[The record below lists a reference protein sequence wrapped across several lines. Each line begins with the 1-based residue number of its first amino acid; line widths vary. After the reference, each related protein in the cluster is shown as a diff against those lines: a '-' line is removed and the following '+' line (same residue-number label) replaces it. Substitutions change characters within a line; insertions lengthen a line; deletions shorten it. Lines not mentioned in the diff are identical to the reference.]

1 MTTSNYLSQ
10 IDQLWQQGLQ
20 VLQPNAVELE
30 RGLELHRAL
39 PVCENY
45 GFLPKV
51 YTPQLKEA
59 IEALNARD
67 LAWPE
72 WKRKSRTWRVVTPLD
87 NPEATQ
93 EFETVLERAGIAA
106 MIQSVNFMGE
116 SLDDAMMIMAAYR
129 RLCLEMPGRV
139 FQATQAQEIKEAKE
153 TGRTAI
159 FFSLTGLPTAGAGS
173 MGDLDG
179 LLDWVQV
186 WFNMGV
192 RFMHLGYNRRNAFAD
207 GCLEVHD
214 GGLSDFGSELIARM
228 NQAGIIVDVPHSSK
242 NSTLQAAQISSK
254 PITASHIG
262 CVEVNDHPR
271 CKTDE
276 EIKAI
281 ADTGGY
287 IGIFSVPGFLGPVP
301 DINLVLKHVQHAVN
315 VVGADHVAIGTDLGY
330 GQDWPNEIE
339 GQKSSASVNAM
350 GKNQRPA
357 KPVPPIDAAQQALGR
372 ASLAWTNWP
381 LLTVGLVKMGLKDD
395 EIEKILGGNLQRILR
410 DNQPG

>member
-1 MTTSNYLSQ
+1 MSSYLSK
-10 IDQLWQQGLQ
+10 IDETWQQGLE
-20 VLQPNAVELE
+20 VLQPTATQLE
-30 RGLELHRAL
+30 RGLELHRNL

-51 YTPQLKEA
+51 YTPQLKDA
-59 IEALNARD
+59 IEALNARN

-72 WKRKSRTWRVVTPLD
+72 WKRKSRTFRVVTPLD

-93 EFETVLERAGIAA
+93 EFEAVLNRAGVAA
-106 MIQSVNFMGE
+106 MIQSVNYMGE

-129 RLCLEMPGRV
+129 RLCLEMPRRV
-139 FQATQAQEIKEAKE
+139 FQATQAEDITEAKK

-186 WFNMGV
+186 WYNMGV

-214 GGLSDFGSELIARM
+214 GGLSDLGSELIARM
-228 NQAGIIVDVPHSSK
+228 NRAGIIVDVPHSSK
-242 NSTLQAAQISSK
+242 NSTLQAAQVSSK

-281 ADTGGY
+281 AATGGY
-287 IGIFSVPGFLGPVP
+287 VGIFGVPGFLGGTSN
-301 DINLVLKHVQHAVN
+301 INMVLRHVEHAVK
-315 VVGADHVAIGTDLGY
+315 VVGAGHVAIGTDLGY
-330 GQDWPNEIE
+330 GQDWPKEIE
-339 GQKSSASVNAM
+339 GQKSLARVNPM
-350 GKNQRPA
+350 GKNQRPS
-357 KPVPPIDAAQQALGR
+357 KPAASIDPVQQALGR

-395 EIEKILGGNLQRILR
+395 EIEKILGGNLQRLLR